1 MVNVIENSADNVP
14 DKLLS
19 MAEPILSAKGMV
31 LVDIEYRKEGIGKV
45 LRMFIDKTSGVTVED
60 CANISRE
67 LSTLLDINGVI
78 DERYVLEVSS
88 PGLRRPLKK
97 LEDFKRY
104 EGKLVLIKTKEL
116 IENRKVFKGYL
127 KNTNDEGIE
136 MDIDGTMYSLS
147 FSQINKANL
156 EIDF

>member
-1 MVNVIENSADNVP
+1 MVNELKNIENNVP
-14 DKLLS
+14 DMILN
-19 MAEPILSAKGMV
+19 MAEPMLTAKGME
-31 LVDIEYRKEGIGKV
+31 LVDVEYRKEGIGKV
-45 LRMFIDKTSGVTVED
+45 LRLFIDKPSGVSVED
-60 CANISRE
+60 CADISKE
-67 LSTLLDINGVI
+67 LSTLIDINGVI

-97 LEDFKRY
+97 LEDFKRF
-104 EGKLVLIKTKEL
+104 EGNLVLIKTKEL

-127 KNTNDEGIE
+127 KYSNDDGIE
-136 MDIDGTMYSLS
+136 MDIDGNIYSLS

>member
-1 MVNVIENSADNVP
+1 MVNELKNIENNVP
-14 DKLLS
+14 DMILN
-19 MAEPILSAKGMV
+19 MAEPMLTAKGME
-31 LVDIEYRKEGIGKV
+31 LVDVEYRKEGIGKV
-45 LRMFIDKTSGVTVED
+45 LRLFIDKPSGVSVED
-60 CANISRE
+60 CADISRE
-67 LSTLLDINGVI
+67 LSTLIDINGVI

-97 LEDFKRY
+97 LEDFKRF
-104 EGKLVLIKTKEL
+104 EGNLVLIKTKEL

-127 KNTNDEGIE
+127 KYSNDDGIE
-136 MDIDGTMYSLS
+136 MDIDGNIYSLS

>member
-1 MVNVIENSADNVP
+1 
-14 DKLLS
+14 
-19 MAEPILSAKGMV
+19 
-31 LVDIEYRKEGIGKV
+31 
-45 LRMFIDKTSGVTVED
+45 MFIDKTSGVTVED